1 MDRFITKE
9 VIRKGWSED
18 RKYCVTDADGQRYLL
33 RVSDLSLAERK
44 KAEQQA
50 MERLS
55 GLGIPM
61 CDPVAFGTDN
71 EGVWSLQRWID
82 GADAEERIPQLP
94 EDEQYHYGLDAGRI
108 LTVIHSLPAPEG
120 REDWGLRFNR
130 KIDRKQNQYLSCP
143 LRYEHDQ
150 GFLSCIEENR
160 HLLQGRPQCFQHG
173 DYHIGNM
180 MIDGDGV
187 LTVIDFNRWDY
198 GDPFEEFS
206 RIVWC
211 AQCSP
216 LFASGMVDGYFD
228 GQVPMEFWR
237 LLALYMSVNSLSSLP
252 WAIPFGEKEIQ
263 VMLRNA
269 QQMNEWYDG
278 MTRVVPRWYCGR

>member
-94 EDEQYHYGLDAGRI
+94 EDEQYRYGLDAGRI

-130 KIDRKQNQYLSCP
+130 KIDRKQKQYLSCP

-237 LLALYMSVNSLSSLP
+237 LLALYMSVNALSSLP

>member
-33 RVSDLSLAERK
+33 RVSDPSLAERK

-130 KIDRKQNQYLSCP
+130 KIDRKQKQYLSCP

-237 LLALYMSVNSLSSLP
+237 LLALYMSVNALSSLP

-269 QQMNEWYDG
+269 LQMNEWYDG

>member
-130 KIDRKQNQYLSCP
+130 KIDRKQKQYLSCP

-237 LLALYMSVNSLSSLP
+237 LLALYMSVNALSSLP

>member
-130 KIDRKQNQYLSCP
+130 KIDRKQKQYLSCP

-237 LLALYMSVNSLSSLP
+237 LLALYMSVNALSSLP
-252 WAIPFGEKEIQ
+252 WAIPFEEKEIQ

>member
-18 RKYCVTDADGQRYLL
+18 RKYCVTDAEGQRYLL

-94 EDEQYHYGLDAGRI
+94 EDEQYRYGLDAGRI

-130 KIDRKQNQYLSCP
+130 KIDRKQKQYLSCP

-237 LLALYMSVNSLSSLP
+237 LLALYMSVNALSSLP

>member
-94 EDEQYHYGLDAGRI
+94 EGEQYRYGLDAGRI

-130 KIDRKQNQYLSCP
+130 KIDRKRKQYLSCP
-143 LRYEHDQ
+143 LRYENDR
-150 GFLSCIEENR
+150 GFLGCIEENR
-160 HLLQGRPQCFQHG
+160 RLLQGRPQCFQHG

-198 GDPFEEFS
+198 GDPFEEFN

-237 LLALYMSVNSLSSLP
+237 LLALYMSVNALSSLP

-269 QQMNEWYDG
+269 QKMNEWYDG
-278 MTRVVPRWYCGR
+278 MTCVVPRWYCRS

>member
-18 RKYCVTDADGQRYLL
+18 RKYCVTDAEGQRYLL

-94 EDEQYHYGLDAGRI
+94 EDEQYRYGLDAGRI

-130 KIDRKQNQYLSCP
+130 KIDRKQKQYLSCP

-150 GFLSCIEENR
+150 GFMSCIEENR

-237 LLALYMSVNSLSSLP
+237 LLALYMSVNALSSLP

-278 MTRVVPRWYCGR
+278 RTRGVPRWYCGR

>member
-130 KIDRKQNQYLSCP
+130 KIDRKQKQYLSCP

>member
-18 RKYCVTDADGQRYLL
+18 RKYCVTDADGQWYLL

-130 KIDRKQNQYLSCP
+130 KIDRKQKQYLSCP

-237 LLALYMSVNSLSSLP
+237 LLALYMSVNALSSLP